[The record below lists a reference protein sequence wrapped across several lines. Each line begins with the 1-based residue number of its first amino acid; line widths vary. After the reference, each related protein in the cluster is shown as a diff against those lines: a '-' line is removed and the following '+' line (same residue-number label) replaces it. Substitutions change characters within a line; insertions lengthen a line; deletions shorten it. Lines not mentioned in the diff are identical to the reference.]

1 MVEKFKTLPDNVK
14 QFVGLITVTVIVI
27 LFFTILNN
35 IFGGGDE
42 LIAKMKAEEE
52 RIAQERKL
60 NEVISK
66 LPSGILV
73 AYDGTENHRLTD
85 EIYESVCKVTKLI
98 PQRAVMGA
106 NLINYKAFQ
115 IYTNNGNLIKETFV
129 KWENDKCFAGFT
141 LEGPLDDG
149 TIETITVSGE
159 ALSFLSTGI
168 DTRVY
173 YIKNF

>member
-14 QFVGLITVTVIVI
+14 QFVGLITVTVVVI

-115 IYTNNGNLIKETFV
+115 I
-129 KWENDKCFAGFT
+129 
-141 LEGPLDDG
+141 
-149 TIETITVSGE
+149 
-159 ALSFLSTGI
+159 
-168 DTRVY
+168 
-173 YIKNF
+173 

>member
-1 MVEKFKTLPDNVK
+1 MVKKFKTLPDNVK
-14 QFVGLITVTVIVI
+14 QFVGLITVTVVVI

-73 AYDGTENHRLTD
+73 AYDGTENHRLTG

-129 KWENDKCFAGFT
+129 KWENNKCIAGFT